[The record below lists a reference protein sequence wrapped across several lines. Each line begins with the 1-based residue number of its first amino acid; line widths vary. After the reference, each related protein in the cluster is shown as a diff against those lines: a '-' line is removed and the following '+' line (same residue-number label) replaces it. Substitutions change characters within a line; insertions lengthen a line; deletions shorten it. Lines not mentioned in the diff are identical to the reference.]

1 MTDLELLN
9 FITEYLSVQIPL
21 KIDEKKFLELVNVG
35 IKNDERES
43 LWRLALNYSG
53 KCFDY
58 SDIMNYYIKQKGYYY
73 ITESISAFKEDLDM
87 FDIYNK
93 LFALNDKEF
102 LVKILFV
109 SYIIDTL
116 SNEEIEF
123 IINKNKENKLLN
135 KKEIAKLKSYL
146 K

>member
-1 MTDLELLN
+1 
-9 FITEYLSVQIPL
+9 
-21 KIDEKKFLELVNVG
+21 
-35 IKNDERES
+35 
-43 LWRLALNYSG
+43 
-53 KCFDY
+53 
-58 SDIMNYYIKQKGYYY
+58 MNYYIKQKDDYY
-73 ITESISAFKEDLDM
+73 IIESISAFKEDLDM

>member
-1 MTDLELLN
+1 MIIILLN
-9 FITEYLSVQIPL
+9 QYQHLKKIQICL
-21 KIDEKKFLELVNVG
+21 
-35 IKNDERES
+35 
-43 LWRLALNYSG
+43 
-53 KCFDY
+53 
-58 SDIMNYYIKQKGYYY
+58 
-73 ITESISAFKEDLDM
+73 IS
-87 FDIYNK
+87 
-93 LFALNDKEF
+93 LNDKEF

-109 SYIIDTL
+109 SHIIDTL

>member
-1 MTDLELLN
+1 
-9 FITEYLSVQIPL
+9 
-21 KIDEKKFLELVNVG
+21 
-35 IKNDERES
+35 
-43 LWRLALNYSG
+43 
-53 KCFDY
+53 
-58 SDIMNYYIKQKGYYY
+58 MNYYIKQKGDYY

-123 IINKNKENKLLN
+123 IINKNKENRLLN

-146 K
+146 KWHFCNFS

>member
-1 MTDLELLN
+1 
-9 FITEYLSVQIPL
+9 
-21 KIDEKKFLELVNVG
+21 
-35 IKNDERES
+35 
-43 LWRLALNYSG
+43 
-53 KCFDY
+53 
-58 SDIMNYYIKQKGYYY
+58 MNYYIKQKDDYY
-73 ITESISAFKEDLDM
+73 ITESISAFKEDLDI

-123 IINKNKENKLLN
+123 IINKNKENRLLN

>member
-1 MTDLELLN
+1 
-9 FITEYLSVQIPL
+9 
-21 KIDEKKFLELVNVG
+21 
-35 IKNDERES
+35 
-43 LWRLALNYSG
+43 
-53 KCFDY
+53 
-58 SDIMNYYIKQKGYYY
+58 MNYYIKQKDDYY
-73 ITESISAFKEDLDM
+73 IIESISAFKEDLDM

-135 KKEIAKLKSYL
+135 QKEIAKLKPYL